1 MDRPPP
7 RSLKRIPVTISPITK
22 ITPMGGNEY
31 RYLWRMLPDVPVV
44 HQRGEAAADL
54 MDLLRTLG
62 MVLLSDPRASIQHGA
77 QPILT
82 LTIRARYA
90 TDTEARQLQQPKHP
104 HHNDQEAKAA

>member
-1 MDRPPP
+1 MR
-7 RSLKRIPVTISPITK
+7 SPITK
-22 ITPMGGNEY
+22 IRPKGGNECCDQ
-31 RYLWRMLPDVPVV
+31 WRMYPDVPVF
-44 HQRGEAAADL
+44 HQRGEATADL

-90 TDTEARQLQQPKHP
+90 TNTEAKQLQQPQHP

>member
-1 MDRPPP
+1 
-7 RSLKRIPVTISPITK
+7 
-22 ITPMGGNEY
+22 
-31 RYLWRMLPDVPVV
+31 
-44 HQRGEAAADL
+44 
-54 MDLLRTLG
+54 

-90 TDTEARQLQQPKHP
+90 TDTEAKQLQQPQHP

>member
-1 MDRPPP
+1 MIAP
-7 RSLKRIPVTISPITK
+7 LTML
-22 ITPMGGNEY
+22 TPLGRGEY
-31 RYLWRMLPDVPVV
+31 AFRWQMLAAVPVV
-44 HQRGEAAADL
+44 HQKGEAIADL

-90 TDTEARQLQQPKHP
+90 TDHEAKQLQQPKHP